1 MPAPLHWKKSL
12 WILWGAN
19 FSIMCGMNLI
29 LPFLP
34 LYIGQLGVHEVGDV
48 VRWTGW
54 IVAAQFITSFLTQP
68 LWGAIAD
75 RRGRKIM
82 LLRAGFGMAVVT
94 ALMGIVTEPW
104 QLLALRLL
112 NGFFSGFISMAVS
125 LQASVTPREHSG
137 KALGTLQ
144 TGSIAGSL
152 IGPLIGGLL
161 AGMIGYSHIF
171 FVTGGL
177 MLCASLIVMIFIHEE
192 RKAPAQKKARERTEW
207 RLFRPLLPVFAA
219 SLITQVGMM
228 SIEPIVTV
236 YAKTI
241 YSGNHLELFAGLIV
255 AITGIANLFGSPSL
269 GRLGD
274 RIGQRKTLVIAL
286 SMAAL
291 AFIPQAFATSITMLL
306 VGRFLLG
313 LFIGGMIPS
322 LNVLVLKLAPTQI
335 QGTAYGFNTSSLFL
349 GNLIGPLLGSHFAA
363 AYGFKSVF
371 YITMGILLL
380 CALFVYLNRSLETL
394 RQSNSA

>member
-34 LYIGQLGVHEVGDV
+34 LYIEELGVHEVGDI

-125 LQASVTPREHSG
+125 LQASLTPPEHSG
-137 KALGTLQ
+137 KSLGTLQ
-144 TGSIAGSL
+144 TGAIAGSL
-152 IGPLIGGLL
+152 IGPLIGGFL
-161 AGMIGYSHIF
+161 AGIIGYSHVF
-171 FVTGGL
+171 FITGAL

-192 RKAPAQKKARERTEW
+192 RKAPVPKKERQRTDW

-219 SLITQVGMM
+219 SLIMQIGMM

-236 YAKTI
+236 YAKSLYT
-241 YSGNHLELFAGLIV
+241 GNHLELLAGLVV
-255 AITGIANLFGSPSL
+255 AITGIANLFGAPSL

-286 SMAAL
+286 CMAAL

-322 LNVLVLKLAPTQI
+322 LNVLVRKLAPIQI

-349 GNLIGPLLGSHFAA
+349 GNLLGPLLGSHLAA
-363 AYGFKSVF
+363 EFGFKSVF
-371 YITMGILLL
+371 FVTMSILLL
-380 CALFVYLNRSLETL
+380 SAVFVYSNRGLEASQPMNT
-394 RQSNSA
+394 N

>member
-1 MPAPLHWKKSL
+1 MATPLHWKKSL

-19 FSIMCGMNLI
+19 FAITCGMNLV

-34 LYIGQLGVHEVGDV
+34 LYIGELGVHDLGAV

-82 LLRAGFGMAVVT
+82 LLRAGFGMAIVT
-94 ALMGIVTEPW
+94 ALMGIVTSPW
-104 QLLALRLL
+104 QLLSLRLL

-125 LQASVTPREHSG
+125 LQASLTPREHSG
-137 KALGTLQ
+137 KSLGTLQ
-144 TGSIAGSL
+144 TGAIAGSL

-161 AGMIGYSHIF
+161 ASFLGYNHVF
-171 FVTGGL
+171 FFTGAL
-177 MLCASLIVMIFIHEE
+177 MLCASIIVMVFIKEE
-192 RKAPAQKKARERTEW
+192 RKPASDKKVKQKTQW
-207 RLFRPLLPVFAA
+207 RLFRPLLPVFGA
-219 SLITQVGMM
+219 SLITQIGMM

-236 YAKTI
+236 YAKTL
-241 YSGNHLELFAGLIV
+241 YMGKHLAFFAGLIV
-255 AITGIANLFGSPSL
+255 AITGIANLFGAPTL

-274 RIGQRKTLVIAL
+274 RIGQRMTLVIAL
-286 SMAAL
+286 TMAAV
-291 AFIPQAFATSITMLL
+291 AFLPQAFATNITTLL

-322 LNVLVLKLAPTQI
+322 LNALVMKLAPSEI

-349 GNLIGPLLGSHFAA
+349 GNLIGPLLGSHLAA
-363 AYGFKSVF
+363 AYGFTSVF
-371 YITMGILLL
+371 YVTMSILLV
-380 CALFVYLNRSLETL
+380 CAGFVYSNRSLDATT
-394 RQSNSA
+394 RPKAA

>member
-34 LYIGQLGVHEVGDV
+34 LYVEELGVHDVGEI

-94 ALMGIVTEPW
+94 ALMGIVTDPW

-125 LQASVTPREHSG
+125 LQASLTPAEHSG
-137 KALGTLQ
+137 KSLGTLQ

-152 IGPLIGGLL
+152 IGPLVGGLL
-161 AGMIGYSHIF
+161 ASIIGYSHVF
-171 FVTGGL
+171 FITGAL
-177 MLCASLIVMIFIHEE
+177 MLCASLIVMIFIREE
-192 RKAPAQKKARERTEW
+192 RKAPAPKKTKQRTEW

-219 SLITQVGMM
+219 SLIMQVGMM

-236 YAKTI
+236 YAKNI
-241 YSGNHLELFAGLIV
+241 YTGSHLELLSGLVV
-255 AITGIANLFGSPSL
+255 AITGIANLFGAPSL

-286 SMAAL
+286 CMAAL
-291 AFIPQAFATSITMLL
+291 AFIPQAFATGITMLL

-322 LNVLVLKLAPTQI
+322 LNVLVRKLAPTQI

-349 GNLIGPLLGSHFAA
+349 GNLLGPLLGSHLAA
-363 AYGFKSVF
+363 EFGFRSVF
-371 YITMGILLL
+371 IVTMSILLL
-380 CALFVYLNRSLETL
+380 SAVFVYFNRSLEGSRT
-394 RQSNSA
+394 APT

>member
-1 MPAPLHWKKSL
+1 MPSPLHWKKSL

-19 FSIMCGMNLI
+19 FSVMCGMNLV

-34 LYIGQLGVHEVGDV
+34 LYIEELGVHDLSEI

-82 LLRAGFGMAVVT
+82 LLRAGFGMAIVT
-94 ALMGIVTEPW
+94 ALMGIVTSPW
-104 QLLALRLL
+104 QLLSLRLL
-112 NGFFSGFISMAVS
+112 NGIFSGFISMAVS
-125 LQASVTPREHSG
+125 LQASVTPPEHSG
-137 KALGTLQ
+137 KSLGTLQ
-144 TGSIAGSL
+144 TGAIAGSL
-152 IGPLIGGLL
+152 IGPLLGGLL
-161 AGMIGYSHIF
+161 AGFFGYSHVF
-171 FVTGGL
+171 FFTGGL
-177 MLCASLIVMIFIHEE
+177 MLCASIIVMIFIKEE
-192 RKAPAQKKARERTEW
+192 RKPPSKKKERQRTDW

-219 SLITQVGMM
+219 SLITQIGMM

-236 YAKTI
+236 YAKTL
-241 YSGNHLELFAGLIV
+241 YTGSHLELFAGLIV
-255 AITGIANLFGSPSL
+255 AITGIANLFGAPSL

-322 LNVLVLKLAPTQI
+322 LNALVMKLAPTQI

-349 GNLIGPLLGSHFAA
+349 GNLIGPLLGSHLAA
-363 AYGFKSVF
+363 AYGFTSVF
-371 YITMGILLL
+371 YVTMGILLL
-380 CALFVYLNRSLETL
+380 CAGFVYTNRSLDNHYHSKT
-394 RQSNSA
+394 A

>member
-192 RKAPAQKKARERTEW
+192 RKAPAQKKTRKRTEW

-236 YAKTI
+236 YVKTI
-241 YSGNHLELFAGLIV
+241 YFGNHLELFAGLIV
-255 AITGIANLFGSPSL
+255 AITGIANLFGAPSL

>member
-34 LYIGQLGVHEVGDV
+34 LYVGQLGVHEVGDV

-125 LQASVTPREHSG
+125 LQASVTPPEHSG
-137 KALGTLQ
+137 KSLGTLQ

-152 IGPLIGGLL
+152 VGPLIGGLL

-177 MLCASLIVMIFIHEE
+177 MLCASLIVMIFVHEE
-192 RKAPAQKKARERTEW
+192 RKAPVQKKVRQRTEW

-219 SLITQVGMM
+219 SLITQIGMM

-241 YSGNHLELFAGLIV
+241 YFGNHLELFAGLIV
-255 AITGIANLFGSPSL
+255 AITGIANLFGAPSL

-274 RIGQRKTLVIAL
+274 RIGQRKLLVIAL

-306 VGRFLLG
+306 IGRFLLG

-349 GNLIGPLLGSHFAA
+349 GNLIGPLLGSHVAA

-380 CALFVYLNRSLETL
+380 CAMFVYLNRSLETW
-394 RQSNSA
+394 RQTNSV

>member
-82 LLRAGFGMAVVT
+82 LLRAGFGMAIVT

-125 LQASVTPREHSG
+125 LQASVTPPEHSG
-137 KALGTLQ
+137 KSLGTLQ

-177 MLCASLIVMIFIHEE
+177 MLCASLIVMIFIQEE
-192 RKAPAQKKARERTEW
+192 RKAPVQKKARKRTEW

-241 YSGNHLELFAGLIV
+241 YFGNHLELFAGLIV
-255 AITGIANLFGSPSL
+255 AITGIANLFGAPSL

-291 AFIPQAFATSITMLL
+291 AFIPQAFATSITVLL

-322 LNVLVLKLAPTQI
+322 LNVLVLKLAPTEI

-371 YITMGILLL
+371 YITMAILLL
-380 CALFVYLNRSLETL
+380 CALFVYLNRSLETS

>member
-1 MPAPLHWKKSL
+1 MPTPLHWKKSL

-34 LYIGQLGVHEVGDV
+34 LYVGQLGVHEVGDV

-54 IVAAQFITSFLTQP
+54 IIAAQFITSFLTQP

-125 LQASVTPREHSG
+125 LQASLTPPEHSG
-137 KALGTLQ
+137 KSLGTLQ

-161 AGMIGYSHIF
+161 AGMIGYSHVF
-171 FVTGGL
+171 FFTGGL

-192 RKAPAQKKARERTEW
+192 RKVPAPKKARKQTEW

-219 SLITQVGMM
+219 SLITQIGMM

-236 YAKTI
+236 YAKAL
-241 YSGNHLELFAGLIV
+241 YSGNHLELLAGLVV
-255 AITGIANLFGSPSL
+255 AITGIANLFGAPTL

-274 RIGQRKTLVIAL
+274 RIGQRKTLVLAL
-286 SMAAL
+286 SMAAI
-291 AFIPQAFATSITMLL
+291 AFIPQAFAGGITMLL

-349 GNLIGPLLGSHFAA
+349 GNLIGPLLGSHLAA

-371 YITMGILLL
+371 YVTMGILLL
-380 CALFVYLNRSLETL
+380 CAGFVYSNRSLEAARPSKT
-394 RQSNSA
+394 A

>member
-177 MLCASLIVMIFIHEE
+177 MLCASLIVMIFIREE
-192 RKAPAQKKARERTEW
+192 RKAPAQKKTRKRTEW

-236 YAKTI
+236 YVKTI
-241 YSGNHLELFAGLIV
+241 YFGNHLELFAGLIV
-255 AITGIANLFGSPSL
+255 AITGIANLFGAPSL

>member
-1 MPAPLHWKKSL
+1 MATPLHWKKSL

-19 FSIMCGMNLI
+19 FSITCGMNLV

-34 LYIGQLGVHEVGDV
+34 LYIGELGVHRVEDV

-75 RRGRKIM
+75 RRGRKVM
-82 LLRAGFGMAVVT
+82 LLRAGFGMAICT
-94 ALMGIVTEPW
+94 ALMGLVTEPW

-125 LQASVTPREHSG
+125 LQASLTPPEHSG
-137 KALGTLQ
+137 KSLGTLQ
-144 TGSIAGSL
+144 TGAIAGTL

-161 AGMIGYSHIF
+161 ASFLGYSHVF
-171 FVTGGL
+171 FFTGAL
-177 MLCASLIVMIFIHEE
+177 MLCASVIVMVFIREE
-192 RKAPAQKKARERTEW
+192 RKPPKEKKARQRTPW

-219 SLITQVGMM
+219 SLITQIGMM

-236 YAKTI
+236 YAKTL
-241 YSGNHLELFAGLIV
+241 YAGKHLALIAGLIV
-255 AITGIANLFGSPSL
+255 ALTGIANLFGAPTL

-286 SMAAL
+286 TMAAL
-291 AFIPQAFATSITMLL
+291 AFLPQALAPGVGLL
-306 VGRFLLG
+306 LFGRFMLG

-322 LNVLVLKLAPTQI
+322 LNALVMKLAPSEI

-349 GNLIGPLLGSHFAA
+349 GNLLGPLIGSHLAA
-363 AYGFKSVF
+363 EFGFRSVF
-371 YITMGILLL
+371 YVTMSVLLV
-380 CALFVYLNRSLETL
+380 CAGFVYMSRSLDVTRRAAEG
-394 RQSNSA
+394 

>member
-34 LYIGQLGVHEVGDV
+34 LYVGQLGVHEVGDV

-125 LQASVTPREHSG
+125 LQASVTPPEHSG
-137 KALGTLQ
+137 KSLGTLQ

-152 IGPLIGGLL
+152 VGPLIGGLL

-177 MLCASLIVMIFIHEE
+177 MLCASLIVMIFVHEE
-192 RKAPAQKKARERTEW
+192 RKAPAQKKVRQRTEW

-219 SLITQVGMM
+219 SLITQIGMM

-241 YSGNHLELFAGLIV
+241 YFGNHLELFAGLIV
-255 AITGIANLFGSPSL
+255 AITGIANLFGAPSL

-274 RIGQRKTLVIAL
+274 RIGQRRLLVIAL

-291 AFIPQAFATSITMLL
+291 AFIPQAFATSMTMLL
-306 VGRFLLG
+306 IGRFLLG

-380 CALFVYLNRSLETL
+380 CAMFVYLNRSLETL
-394 RQSNSA
+394 RQTNSV

>member
-34 LYIGQLGVHEVGDV
+34 LYVGQLGVHEVSDV

-125 LQASVTPREHSG
+125 LQASVTPPEHSG
-137 KALGTLQ
+137 KSLGTLQ

-152 IGPLIGGLL
+152 VGPLIGGLL

-177 MLCASLIVMIFIHEE
+177 MLCASLIVMIFVHEE
-192 RKAPAQKKARERTEW
+192 RKAPAQKKVRQRTEW

-219 SLITQVGMM
+219 SLITQIGMM

-241 YSGNHLELFAGLIV
+241 YFGNHLELFAGLIV
-255 AITGIANLFGSPSL
+255 AITGIANLFGAPSL

-274 RIGQRKTLVIAL
+274 RIGQRKLLVIAL

-291 AFIPQAFATSITMLL
+291 AFIPQAFATSMTMLL
-306 VGRFLLG
+306 IGRFLLG

-380 CALFVYLNRSLETL
+380 CAMFVYLNRSLETL
-394 RQSNSA
+394 RQTNSA

>member
-34 LYIGQLGVHEVGDV
+34 LYVGQLGVHEVGDV

-125 LQASVTPREHSG
+125 LQASVTPPEHSG
-137 KALGTLQ
+137 KSLGTLQ

-152 IGPLIGGLL
+152 VGPLIGGLL

-177 MLCASLIVMIFIHEE
+177 MLCASLIVMIFVHEE
-192 RKAPAQKKARERTEW
+192 RKAPVQKKVRQRTEW

-219 SLITQVGMM
+219 SLITQIGMM

-241 YSGNHLELFAGLIV
+241 YFGNHLELFAGLIV
-255 AITGIANLFGSPSL
+255 AITGIANLFGAPSL

-274 RIGQRKTLVIAL
+274 RIGQRKLLIIAL

-306 VGRFLLG
+306 IGRFLLG

-349 GNLIGPLLGSHFAA
+349 GNLIGPLLGSHVAA

-380 CALFVYLNRSLETL
+380 CAMFVYLNRSLETW
-394 RQSNSA
+394 RQTNSV

>member
-1 MPAPLHWKKSL
+1 MATPLHWKKSL

-19 FSIMCGMNLI
+19 FSITCGMNLV

-34 LYIGQLGVHEVGDV
+34 LYIGELGVHELADV

-82 LLRAGFGMAVVT
+82 LLRAGFGMAIVT
-94 ALMGIVTEPW
+94 ALMGIVTSPW
-104 QLLALRLL
+104 QLLSLRLL

-125 LQASVTPREHSG
+125 LQASLTPREHSG
-137 KALGTLQ
+137 KSLGTLQ
-144 TGSIAGSL
+144 TGAIAGTL
-152 IGPLIGGLL
+152 IGPLVGGVLASLL
-161 AGMIGYSHIF
+161 GYHHVF
-171 FVTGGL
+171 FFTGGL
-177 MLCASLIVMIFIHEE
+177 MLCASIIVMVFIREE
-192 RKAPAQKKARERTEW
+192 RKPAAAKKTRQKTQW

-219 SLITQVGMM
+219 SLITQIGMM

-236 YAKTI
+236 YAKTL
-241 YSGNHLELFAGLIV
+241 YLGKHLAFFAGLIV
-255 AITGIANLFGSPSL
+255 AITGIANLIGAPTL

-274 RIGQRKTLVIAL
+274 RIGQRLTLAIAL
-286 SMAAL
+286 TLAAV
-291 AFIPQAFATSITMLL
+291 AFVPQAFANHIGMLL
-306 VGRFLLG
+306 VGRFMLG

-322 LNVLVLKLAPTQI
+322 LNALVMKLAPTEI

-349 GNLIGPLLGSHFAA
+349 GNLIGPLLGSHLAA
-363 AYGFKSVF
+363 AYGFTSVF
-371 YITMGILLL
+371 YVTMSILLI
-380 CALFVYLNRSLETL
+380 CAGFVYINRGLDATYKPK
-394 RQSNSA
+394 AA

>member
-82 LLRAGFGMAVVT
+82 LLRAGFGMAIVT

-125 LQASVTPREHSG
+125 LQASVTPPEHSG
-137 KALGTLQ
+137 KSLGTLQ

-177 MLCASLIVMIFIHEE
+177 MLCASLIVMIFIQEE
-192 RKAPAQKKARERTEW
+192 RKAPAQKKARKRTEW

-241 YSGNHLELFAGLIV
+241 YFGNHLELFAGLIV
-255 AITGIANLFGSPSL
+255 AITGIANLFGAPSL

-291 AFIPQAFATSITMLL
+291 AFIPQAFATSITVLL

-322 LNVLVLKLAPTQI
+322 LNVLVLKLAPTEI

-371 YITMGILLL
+371 YITMAILLL
-380 CALFVYLNRSLETL
+380 CALFVYLNRSLETS

>member
-1 MPAPLHWKKSL
+1 MPTPLHWKQSL
-12 WILWGAN
+12 WILWVAN
-19 FSIMCGMNLI
+19 FSIMCGMNLV

-34 LYIGQLGVHEVGDV
+34 LYIEQLGVHQLADV
-48 VRWTGW
+48 ERWTGW

-75 RRGRKIM
+75 KRGRKIM
-82 LLRAGFGMAVVT
+82 LLRAGLGMAVVT
-94 ALMGIVTEPW
+94 ALMGIVTNPW

-125 LQASVTPREHSG
+125 LQASITPTEHSG
-137 KALGTLQ
+137 RALGTLQ
-144 TGSIAGSL
+144 TGAIAGSL

-161 AGMIGYSHIF
+161 AEFIGYNKVF
-171 FVTGGL
+171 FFTGGL
-177 MLCASLIVMIFIHEE
+177 MLCASIVVMVFIHEDH
-192 RKAPAQKKARERTEW
+192 KPAAAKKGKQRMQW
-207 RLFRPLLPVFAA
+207 GLFRPLLPVFAA

-236 YAKTI
+236 YAKTL
-241 YSGNHLELFAGLIV
+241 YLGSHLELLAGLVV
-255 AITGIANLFGSPSL
+255 AITGIANLFGAPTL

-274 RIGQRKTLVIAL
+274 RIGQRKTLMLAL
-286 SMAAL
+286 VMAAL
-291 AFIPQAFATSITMLL
+291 AFIPQAFATGITMLL

-322 LNVLVLKLAPTQI
+322 LNVLVKKLAPVQI

-349 GNLIGPLLGSHFAA
+349 GNLIGPLMGSHLAA
-363 AYGFKSVF
+363 AYGFTSVF
-371 YITMGILLL
+371 YVTMAVLLL
-380 CALFVYLNRSLETL
+380 NAVFVYANRGLDKQPDT
-394 RQSNSA
+394 QPN